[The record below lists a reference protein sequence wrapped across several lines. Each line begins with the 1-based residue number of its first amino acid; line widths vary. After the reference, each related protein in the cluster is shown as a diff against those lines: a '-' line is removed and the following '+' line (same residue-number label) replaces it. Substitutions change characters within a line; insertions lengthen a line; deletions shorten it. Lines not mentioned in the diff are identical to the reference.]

1 MKGGDAYDLIRQRKE
16 RAAFREEQGPK
27 KIIAERRKEEKRM
40 NRFFMTRPD
49 VFNADRRFPPCGT
62 P

>member
-27 KIIAERRKEEKRM
+27 IIIAERRKEEKRM
-40 NRFFMTRPD
+40 GRFFMTRPD
-49 VFNADRRFPPCGT
+49 VFNAVRRVPPGGT